1 MGIENT
7 QFYKDATKDGWSF
20 INRKLLPEGTPF
32 KTLPSLDLE
41 DIKKLNY
48 NDLDDKGKITPTKD
62 KGSVAP
68 RINLMQYRRHT
79 YLREQ
84 KTDKVKNT
92 LEESKTMKK
101 SQLRKIIKESIKE
114 LMNEQPPTK
123 PLPKA
128 KADVQRVMR
137 IVDRYIGEKVE
148 WAELAKAVLQF
159 DIPAKKAA
167 INMAF
172 SDLPSL
178 RAIVMKEFGD
188 EEDTTTTTDWGL
200 KGGNGELGADE
211 IPSDEFED
219 ETI

>member
-1 MGIENT
+1 
-7 QFYKDATKDGWSF
+7 
-20 INRKLLPEGTPF
+20 
-32 KTLPSLDLE
+32 
-41 DIKKLNY
+41 
-48 NDLDDKGKITPTKD
+48 
-62 KGSVAP
+62 
-68 RINLMQYRRHT
+68 
-79 YLREQ
+79 
-84 KTDKVKNT
+84 
-92 LEESKTMKK
+92 MKK

-128 KADVQRVMR
+128 KADVQRVMK
-137 IVDRYIGEKVE
+137 IIDKYIGEKVE
-148 WAELAKAVLQF
+148 WAELARAVLQF

-172 SDLPSL
+172 GDMPTI
-178 RAIVMKEFGD
+178 RAIIMKEFGD

-200 KGGNGELGADE
+200 KGDNGELGADE